1 MTRWISRLMARPKL
15 ATQKTGQVL
24 SMNQRNLW
32 YIYAHNRRRD
42 FPLAD
47 DKLQTKKL
55 MIEAG
60 VPVPGTYATFC
71 NFFELNRLEQ
81 ALAQQREFV
90 IKPAQ
95 GRGGGGIIV
104 IVGRQGPYWVDI
116 SDRKYTLEEL
126 KKHLADIIF
135 GVYSLDRKDVAVIEE
150 RISQHPTM
158 TSYSPFGLADI
169 RVILFL
175 NRPVLAMSRIPTRSS
190 GGRANIHQGALGV
203 GIDLETGTMPHA
215 VWQGKALRY
224 HPDTG
229 ERLVG
234 KTIPHWAEVLRVS
247 RRAAEV
253 LPMKYLGVDISLT
266 ETGPVLLEV
275 NVRPGLEI
283 QNANKGGLRPL
294 LEAIHN
300 G

>member
-1 MTRWISRLMARPKL
+1 MTRWISRLLTPPKFSSRN
-15 ATQKTGQVL
+15 AGQVL
-24 SMNQRNLW
+24 SMNQRNLS

-47 DKLQTKKL
+47 DKLRTKEL
-55 MIEAG
+55 MIKAG
-60 VPVPGTYATFC
+60 VPVPKTFASFC

-81 ALAQQREFV
+81 ALDEHREFV

-104 IVGRQGPYWVDI
+104 IV
-116 SDRKYTLEEL
+116 DRTPRHWIGINGTRYTLEEF

-135 GVYSLDRKDVAVIEE
+135 GVYSLDRQDVAVIEE
-150 RISQHPTM
+150 RICQHPTM
-158 TSYSPFGLADI
+158 TRYSPYGLADI
-169 RVILFL
+169 RVILFHDQ
-175 NRPVLAMSRIPTRSS
+175 PVLAMSRIPTRES

-203 GIDLETGTMPHA
+203 GIDLETGRMTHA
-215 VWQGKALRY
+215 VCKGRPRRH
-224 HPDTG
+224 HPDSE

-234 KTIPHWAEVLRVS
+234 GTIPHWDEVVRLS
-247 RRAAEV
+247 RRAAEA

-266 ETGPVLLEV
+266 ENGPVLLEV